1 MDGGNDLVSLAK
13 LAGGQDPGDGLR
25 AVTTLRRELARLE
38 ADHVRAAVRAG
49 WSWSEVGREL
59 GITRQAA
66 FKRHRRATAPPAAA
80 PDRKVVVTGEA
91 RQAVRLAREEAS
103 GLDEAA
109 VGTEHLLLGVLR
121 VGEGPAVD
129 ALRESGVSLASA
141 RQVVAPTLEVPI
153 HEARAAAERGVVA
166 GPGPRSDPSGGEG
179 RDDTPA
185 ISPLARS
192 VLEQS
197 LEEALERH
205 EGYLNVE
212 HVLLALLR
220 DETGGAARTLERLG
234 VPVQAVRTR
243 LEAILE

>member
-1 MDGGNDLVSLAK
+1 MDGENDLVSLAK
-13 LAGGQDPGDGLR
+13 LAEGQNPGDGLR
-25 AVTTLRRELARLE
+25 AVTALRRELTRLE

-59 GITRQAA
+59 GVTRQAA
-66 FKRHRRATAPPAAA
+66 FKRHRHAAAA
-80 PDRKVVVTGEA
+80 PAGDPERKVVVTGEA

-103 GLDEAA
+103 GLNESA

-129 ALRESGVSLASA
+129 ALRESGVSLAGA
-141 RQVVAPTLEVPI
+141 RQVVAPTLEATL
-153 HEARAAAERGVVA
+153 HRARAAAERGAVA
-166 GPGPRSDPSGGEG
+166 GPRPDPSGGEA
-179 RDDTPA
+179 REDEPA

-197 LEEALERH
+197 LTEALERH
-205 EGYLNVE
+205 EGFLNVE

-220 DETGGAARTLERLG
+220 DDNGGAARTLERLG